1 MRRVPVRRAGGSLS
15 HSGQQGLADAVARAQ
30 AGTALRRVRVAS
42 VRRGLPRAADRGDP
56 GAVGAAEVRQP
67 AAPQDRLA
75 AHIDRKPRRN
85 RRNTPQNK
93 RFRRHDRSVLT
104 PKGSTLATKTAAP
117 RTELGYV
124 NPYAGW
130 ATSYGIPYD
139 QFEQVSEL
147 IWPNSVW
154 TYTRMVREDA
164 RIASVLRAVGLP
176 VRRTTWRIRP
186 NGARSEVVE
195 HVAACMGLGIEG
207 QDDNTLRCAPG
218 PFPVGSAP
226 APGAEVAAVRSRLL
240 RAVLRLRIRP
250 VLAADGASPAVLD
263 RLLERRP
270 RRRTDLHPAVPGRH
284 LRRSGMVVLGPT
296 AMGDPIPAD
305 RLVVYSHDMDRGCG
319 LATACCDP
327 RTSTGCSG
335 RADAHRGRRDP
346 PSRHRRP
353 VAEGQRVR
361 FRGLRP
367 DGRVAQ
373 DRVELQR
380 RRVGRSGADVRRRGG
395 IMSPAGSPLDP
406 RRAIEY
412 HDHQMATVALAHF
425 LNLDGKG
432 GSYAL
437 ASVQAD
443 TFVQSVQTVADEIR
457 DIAQA
462 HIVEDLVDVNW
473 GPDEPAPL
481 LICDEIGSRQDA
493 TAAALQ
499 MLVNAGLLTPDGR
512 LEAFLRSA
520 TGLRAP
526 TPTPR
531 ANRRPLTR
539 WRSQNRNPP

>member
-1 MRRVPVRRAGGSLS
+1 M
-15 HSGQQGLADAVARAQ
+15 
-30 AGTALRRVRVAS
+30 
-42 VRRGLPRAADRGDP
+42 
-56 GAVGAAEVRQP
+56 
-67 AAPQDRLA
+67 
-75 AHIDRKPRRN
+75 
-85 RRNTPQNK
+85 
-93 RFRRHDRSVLT
+93 
-104 PKGSTLATKTAAP
+104 ATKTAAP

-207 QDDNTLRCAPG
+207 QDDNTPTLRSKG
-218 PFPVGSAP
+218 RFPWDQH
-226 APGAEVAAVRSRLL
+226 
-240 RAVLRLRIRP
+240 LRLALKSLQYGHACFERSYVYESGRFWLRMGPRP
-250 VLAADGASPAVLD
+250 QSSIAYWNVDRDGGLISIQQYPAGTFGG
-263 RLLERRP
+263 P
-270 RRRTDLHPAVPGRH
+270 
-284 LRRSGMVVLGPT
+284 GMVVLGPT

-305 RLVVYSHDMDRGCG
+305 RLVVYSHDMDPGLWIGNSLLRPAYKHWLLKDELMRIEAAAIRRHGIGVPWLKGNESDSEDSDRMDELLRIASNYSGGASAG
-319 LATACCDP
+319 LALTFGEEA
-327 RTSTGCSG
+327 
-335 RADAHRGRRDP
+335 
-346 PSRHRRP
+346 
-353 VAEGQRVR
+353 
-361 FRGLRP
+361 
-367 DGRVAQ
+367 
-373 DRVELQR
+373 
-380 RRVGRSGADVRRRGG
+380 G

-520 TGLRAP
+520 TGLPSPDPDTAREPATADPMAQPEPQPSMTSAPVGRA
-526 TPTPR
+526 R
-531 ANRRPLTR
+531 NRPAFDGDQSLL
-539 WRSQNRNPP
+539 W